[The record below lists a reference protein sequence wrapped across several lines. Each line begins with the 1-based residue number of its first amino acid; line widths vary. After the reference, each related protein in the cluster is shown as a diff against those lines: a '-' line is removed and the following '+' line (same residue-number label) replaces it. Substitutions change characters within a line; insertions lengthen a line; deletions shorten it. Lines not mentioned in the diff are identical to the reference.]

1 MIISFAW
8 WRRTIPS
15 LLVILL
21 HSLNVFVKASG
32 SVLQTHINRFPA
44 ETETKYICFCLAVHT
59 FPLWEGKEVKWPC
72 SQVTGTRA
80 VSPTI
85 EGLVFDINSW
95 SGLGQLTLSTPL
107 HKNRYSSQRDAGRF
121 N

>member
-1 MIISFAW
+1 M
-8 WRRTIPS
+8 
-15 LLVILL
+15 
-21 HSLNVFVKASG
+21 
-32 SVLQTHINRFPA
+32 
-44 ETETKYICFCLAVHT
+44 
-59 FPLWEGKEVKWPC
+59 
-72 SQVTGTRA
+72 TGTRA

-85 EGLVFDINSW
+85 EVLVFDINSW